1 MNNINRWFLGFVAL
15 MGATGVMAGAFA
27 AHGIQKVIQNPYLI
41 QVFQTA
47 VLYQMF
53 HTLALLGVLALMV
66 HGKANKA
73 LSIAG
78 ILMIVGTVLFS
89 GSLYI
94 LSLASWAVGMITP
107 VGGFFLIA
115 AWITLGVAAV
125 TYKK

>member
-1 MNNINRWFLGFVAL
+1 MNNINRWFLGFAAL
-15 MGATGVMAGAFA
+15 MGATAVMAGAFA

-53 HTLALLGVLALMV
+53 HTLALLGVVALMSQ
-66 HGKANKA
+66 GKPNRA

-78 ILMIVGTVLFS
+78 VLMIVGTVLFS
-89 GSLYI
+89 GSLYV
-94 LSLASWAVGMITP
+94 LALASWAVGMITP
-107 VGGFFLIA
+107 VGGFLLIA
-115 AWITLGVAAV
+115 GWIALGAAAI

>member
-1 MNNINRWFLGFVAL
+1 MNNINRWFLGFAAL
-15 MGATGVMAGAFA
+15 MGATAVMAGAFA
-27 AHGIQKVIQNPYLI
+27 AHGIQKVIQSPYLI

-53 HTLALLGVLALMV
+53 HTLALLGVVALMIQ
-66 HGKANKA
+66 GKPNRA

-78 ILMIVGTVLFS
+78 VLMIVGIVLFS

-94 LSLASWAVGMITP
+94 LALASWAVGRITP

-115 AWITLGVAAV
+115 AWFTFGSAEI